1 MIPRFP
7 WTLGVAMA
15 SMAIGGAHAA
25 PAPGRVLIA
34 SDSTAAVYKPSQF
47 PQMGW
52 GMFLGCNLSPRV
64 SVMNLARGGRSTK
77 TFLEEG
83 LWYGL
88 LATLRPGD
96 TVLIQFGHNDEDRTK
111 MYRHTEPDAEYKANL
126 TRFVSDVRAKG
137 GQPVL
142 VTPIARHEFEGGHA
156 KDTHGAYS
164 ATVRAVAAETGTPL
178 IDLDADFRAFIDGK
192 GEAASAHYYL
202 IYAPEDHVARFPDG
216 HHDTTHLNEL
226 GARAAA
232 AIVAKDLAALP
243 LPVARAVRAGDAD
256 AVSALGSPVCAASG
270 S

>member
-1 MIPRFP
+1 
-7 WTLGVAMA
+7 MA
-15 SMAIGGAHAA
+15 ASGAHAA
-25 PAPGRVLIA
+25 PTPERVLIA

-64 SVMNLARGGRSTK
+64 SVMNLARGGRSTRS
-77 TFLEEG
+77 FLEEG

-111 MYRHTEPDAEYKANL
+111 MYRHTEPDAAYTTNL
-126 TRFVSDVRAKG
+126 TRFVADVRAKG

-142 VTPIARHEFEGGHA
+142 VTPIARHEFADGHA

-164 ATVRAVAAETGTPL
+164 AAVRTVAAQTGTPL
-178 IDLDADFRAFIDGK
+178 IDLDADFRTFIDAK
-192 GEAASAHYYL
+192 GEAASARYFL
-202 IYAPEDHVARFPDG
+202 IYSPEDHVARFPDG

-256 AVSALGSPVCAASG
+256 AVPALGSAACASG